1 MYEIIKNYIKTA
13 SYNLEELTKKID
25 KMYIESKLTEGERDE
40 LIEMAIENAKDSV
53 QINLYQKVV
62 ELEHRVVFLETADY
76 AVYKAGYVTKKG
88 EVVKYDY
95 NGDGVLDLLRYDG
108 GRAETSLRPGKIDG
122 WHVVDSTGKIL
133 GTYHNGEFTPV
144 EESEEQA

>member
-1 MYEIIKNYIKTA
+1 MYEIIKNYIKTTA
-13 SYNLEELTKKID
+13 YNLDELTKKID
-25 KMYIESKLTEGERDE
+25 KMYIESRLTDEERDD
-40 LIEMAIENAKDSV
+40 LIAMATENAKDAV
-53 QINLYQKVV
+53 QIDLYQKVV

-88 EVVKYDY
+88 EVVKFDY

-108 GRAETSLRPGKIDG
+108 GRSETSLKPGKIDG

-133 GTYHNGEFTPV
+133 GDYHNGEFTPV
-144 EESEEQA
+144 EE